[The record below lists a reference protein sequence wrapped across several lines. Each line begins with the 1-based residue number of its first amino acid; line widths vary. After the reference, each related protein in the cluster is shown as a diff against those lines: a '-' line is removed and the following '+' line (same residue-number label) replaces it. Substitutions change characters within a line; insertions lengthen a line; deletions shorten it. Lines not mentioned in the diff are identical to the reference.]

1 MNLVWFFI
9 QYAIGIYV
17 IILVVGSEVMQKLFL
32 YWVHYVQGMTL
43 VLLFLNSI
51 VFIETLYF
59 WADEVEFD
67 NHRNKYAE

>member
-1 MNLVWFFI
+1 MNMIWFFI

-43 VLLFLNSI
+43 VFIFLNAI
-51 VFIETLYF
+51 LFVETLYY

-67 NHRNKYAE
+67 NHRNHYAE